1 MNTQQHITL
10 KPYDPCLKATWDAA
24 VQASRNGTFLHQR
37 DYMDYHARR
46 FKDASLMCYK
56 GNRLVALFPCNLTD
70 GTCYSHQGLTYG
82 GLLMLPEAMMN
93 DVAEA
98 LEEIAKYFAA
108 RSCRQIIYRAIPSIY
123 HRNAAEEDLYQ
134 LHRMGAVL
142 SGRSASTTIVQ
153 GQQQFSK
160 LRTRLLHKAILA
172 GLHVAQ
178 SHDYPDFWPVLEE
191 NLMSRH
197 HVRPVH
203 TLDEMVQLSR
213 HFRQHIHLFNVY
225 DNRHDIVAG
234 CIVYETD
241 TVAHAQYI
249 ASTATGRRWGATS
262 LLFHHLLN
270 EVYAEKP
277 FFDLGIST
285 EQEGRVLNEGLQ
297 RFKESLGGRTTVY
310 DTYTLKL
317 T

>member
-1 MNTQQHITL
+1 MNTRQHITI
-10 KPYDPCLKATWDAA
+10 KPYDPSLKATWDAA
-24 VQASRNGTFLHQR
+24 VQASRNATFLHQR
-37 DYMDYHARR
+37 DYMDYHAER
-46 FKDASLMCYK
+46 FRDASLMCYK
-56 GNRLVALFPCNLTD
+56 DSRVVALFPCNVAN

-82 GLLMLPEAMMN
+82 GLLMLPEAQMN

-98 LEEIAKYFAA
+98 LQLIAEYFTA

-123 HRNAAEEDLYQ
+123 HRNAAEEDLYL

-142 SGRSASTTIVQ
+142 SGRSASTTIVR
-153 GQQQFSK
+153 GQQKFSR
-160 LRTRLLHKAILA
+160 LRTRLLHKAIHA

-178 SHDYPDFWPVLEE
+178 SHDYQGFWPVLEE

-203 TLDEMVQLSR
+203 TLDEMVRLSQ
-213 HFRQHIHLFNVY
+213 HFSQHIHLFNVY
-225 DNRHDIVAG
+225 DNRQDIVAG

-241 TVAHAQYI
+241 TVSHAQYI
-249 ASTATGRRWGATS
+249 ASSEAGRKWGATS

-270 EVYAEKP
+270 EVYAGKP
-277 FFDLGIST
+277 FFDFGIST
-285 EQEGRVLNEGLQ
+285 EQGGLLLNEGLQ
-297 RFKESLGGRTTVY
+297 HFKESLGGRTTVY